1 MDRDYK
7 TDTIALKKRMVEKG
21 IPSIIKLSLL
31 TGVNRNTM
39 SSVLNGETQPSSN
52 VMYRLVDVLEIPAD
66 QAGQIFFNGNLRN
79 E

>member
-66 QAGQIFFNGNLRN
+66 QAGQIFFNGNLRIK
-79 E
+79 